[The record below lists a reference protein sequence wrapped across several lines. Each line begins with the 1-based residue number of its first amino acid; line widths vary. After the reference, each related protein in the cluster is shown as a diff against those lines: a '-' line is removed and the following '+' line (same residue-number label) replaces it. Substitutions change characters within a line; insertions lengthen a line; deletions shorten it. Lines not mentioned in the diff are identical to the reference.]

1 MEKISLDLNF
11 GDKVGGVSSW
21 ETSLYNFELHFT
33 SLDFIFCI
41 SLETEL
47 DWLQRPFPFLKI
59 YDSNWLTFCFWWCKQ
74 KVILEF
80 ELSDMNS
87 FKERKKKNTEMKE
100 IKSLFYWV
108 FLFHWPAISQFGIV
122 CPIVICHIGLMLMFI
137 CL

>member
-11 GDKVGGVSSW
+11 GHKVGVVSSW

-59 YDSNWLTFCFWWCKQ
+59 YDSN
-74 KVILEF
+74 
-80 ELSDMNS
+80 
-87 FKERKKKNTEMKE
+87 
-100 IKSLFYWV
+100 
-108 FLFHWPAISQFGIV
+108 
-122 CPIVICHIGLMLMFI
+122 
-137 CL
+137 